1 MAGKS
6 AIVAGVGPLDGL
18 GATLSRR
25 FAREGHH
32 VFVAGRTS
40 EKIEAVV
47 AAIEQDGG
55 AATAVR
61 TDVTDEAQVIAL
73 FETAEQAKPELDLVV
88 YNAGNNMVSP
98 LLEMEASFFE
108 KAWRLA
114 CFGGFLTGRE
124 AARAMAPRGR
134 GSILFTGA
142 TAALRGR
149 PPFTAFSS
157 AKAGLRS
164 LSQSMAREF
173 GPAGLH
179 VAHIVIDG
187 VIDGEKV
194 NTRMPQAKAKL
205 GEDGMLNLEAIADA
219 YVMLH
224 AQDRTAWTQELDLR
238 PYKENF

>member
-1 MAGKS
+1 MTAHS

-25 FAREGHH
+25 FAKEGRH
-32 VFVAGRTS
+32 VFVAGRTP

-47 AAIEQDGG
+47 AAIESDGG

-73 FETAEQAKPELDLVV
+73 FEAAEKATPELDLVV

-114 CFGGFLTGRE
+114 CFGGFLVGRE
-124 AARAMAPRGR
+124 AARAMSPRGH

-149 PPFTAFSS
+149 PPFTAFS
-157 AKAGLRS
+157 AGKAALRS

-173 GPAGLH
+173 GPQGLH
-179 VAHIVIDG
+179 VAHVVIDG

-194 NTRMPQAKAKL
+194 NTRMPQAREKL
-205 GEDGMLNLEAIADA
+205 GVDGMLNLEAIADA
-219 YVMLH
+219 YVTLH